1 VVALTDFEDP
11 ERRRTPHPAAEDCT
25 RRSIAW
31 TRNLLSVWG
40 GETAELEGPVHQR
53 RLDTFRGPFRNRR
66 KGGMTVMDEDAAT
79 ASAALVSFLHAFARL
94 IAQEVRGQ
102 PQASLLKGETR
113 PGTLQDRKLLTVQ
126 EAADVLQVKSK
137 RVYEISHWKGADGL
151 RCVRIGR
158 QIRFR
163 MDDIQDYLER
173 RARGGP

>member
-1 VVALTDFEDP
+1 
-11 ERRRTPHPAAEDCT
+11 
-25 RRSIAW
+25 
-31 TRNLLSVWG
+31 
-40 GETAELEGPVHQR
+40 
-53 RLDTFRGPFRNRR
+53 
-66 KGGMTVMDEDAAT
+66 MTVMDEDAAT

-173 RARGGP
+173 RARGGPLAALLRVVPNQAGQTSVAVRLERWGHRSSIKSALVMRKGPVWAESS